1 MVIFNK
7 REELK
12 KHLSALSK
20 NNTIGFV
27 PTMGSLHEGHLSLI
41 NKSNNDCDVSICSI
55 FINPAQFNDKADYL
69 NYPKD
74 IENDLNLLK
83 QVECDI
89 IYTPDATDIYK
100 KNETIKKYDLNGM
113 DLFLEG
119 EYRPGHFNGMVS
131 VVDKL
136 FQTIEPDYAY
146 FGEKDL
152 QQLYIIKNLVKD
164 KNINTTIIGCPT
176 IRERNGLAKSSR
188 NKLLSKDDLRY
199 CSIIYQQLI
208 LCKENFEDMPFAELK
223 KNIEE
228 KLTNEDRIKIEY
240 LEFVDVKTFKPQQ
253 EFNFKT
259 KYAVCIAVNISGVRL
274 IDNIIL

>member
-1 MVIFNK
+1 MVVFNK
-7 REELK
+7 KEELK
-12 KHLSALSK
+12 KYLSTLSK

-41 NKSNNDCDVSICSI
+41 NKSNSDCDISICSI

-119 EYRPGHFNGMVS
+119 EYRPGHFNGMVN

-136 FQTIEPDYAY
+136 FQIIEPNYAY

-152 QQLYIIKNLVKD
+152 QQLCIIKQLVK
-164 KNINTTIIGCPT
+164 
-176 IRERNGLAKSSR
+176 
-188 NKLLSKDDLRY
+188 NK
-199 CSIIYQQLI
+199 
-208 LCKENFEDMPFAELK
+208 
-223 KNIEE
+223 
-228 KLTNEDRIKIEY
+228 
-240 LEFVDVKTFKPQQ
+240 KT
-253 EFNFKT
+253 
-259 KYAVCIAVNISGVRL
+259 
-274 IDNIIL
+274 

>member
-1 MVIFNK
+1 MVVFNK
-7 REELK
+7 KEELK
-12 KHLSALSK
+12 KYLSTLSK
-20 NNTIGFV
+20 NNTIGFI

-41 NKSNNDCDVSICSI
+41 NKSNSDCDISICSI

-119 EYRPGHFNGMVS
+119 EYRPGHFNGMVN

-136 FQTIEPDYAY
+136 FQIIEPNYAY

-152 QQLYIIKNLVKD
+152 QQLCIIKQLVKN
-164 KNINTTIIGCPT
+164 KNINTKIIGCPT
-176 IRERNGLAKSSR
+176 IREKNGLAKSSR
-188 NKLLSKDDLRY
+188 NKLLSQDDLRY

-228 KLTNEDRIKIEY
+228 KLTKEDRIKIEY
-240 LEFVDVKTFKPQQ
+240 LEFVDIKTFKPQQ
-253 EFNFKT
+253 EFNIKT

>member
-1 MVIFNK
+1 MVVFNK
-7 REELK
+7 KEELK
-12 KHLSALSK
+12 KYLSTLSK

-41 NKSNNDCDVSICSI
+41 NKSNSDCDISICSI

-152 QQLYIIKNLVKD
+152 QQLCIIKNLVKD

-208 LCKENFEDMPFAELK
+208 LCKENFKDTPFAELK

-240 LEFVDVKTFKPQQ
+240 LEFVDIKTFQPQQ
-253 EFNFKT
+253 EFNIKT

>member
-1 MVIFNK
+1 MVVFNK
-7 REELK
+7 KEELK
-12 KHLSALSK
+12 KYLSTLSK

-41 NKSNNDCDVSICSI
+41 NKSNSDCDISICSI

-188 NKLLSKDDLRY
+188 NKLLSQDDLRY

-228 KLTNEDRIKIEY
+228 KLTKEDRIKIEY
-240 LEFVDVKTFKPQQ
+240 LEFVDIKTFKPQQ
-253 EFNFKT
+253 KFNIKT
-259 KYAVCIAVNISGVRL
+259 KYALCIAVNISGVRL